1 MKIISVLENS
11 IKTNVEKMRPPIEIR
26 NQLDLGYSFEK
37 NVLILFEIRPS
48 FTDESIIMHREIVKA
63 RYYKSQGNWEIY
75 WKLANQKWELFKI
88 EQVNSIDD
96 FFKVVNE
103 DKYGCFFG

>member
-1 MKIISVLENS
+1 MKIISILENN
-11 IKTNVEKMRPPIEIR
+11 IKANVEKMRPPIEIR

-48 FTDESIIMHREIVKA
+48 FMDESIIMNIEFAKA
-63 RYYKSQGNWEIY
+63 RYYKSQEKWKIY
-75 WKLANQKWELFKI
+75 WKLANQKWELYEV
-88 EQVNSIDD
+88 EQVSNIDD

-103 DKYGCFFG
+103 DKHGCFFG